1 VDETEGEGKGEEGA
15 EVTEV
20 GSGTLG
26 ADAVMIEE
34 VGGDLRITVLAETC
48 DSCGER
54 VRYWND
60 DGLEGGSGNA
70 SCACCVEGA
79 EACDPISF
87 RPQLRRLIARAYAAL
102 HDVLRPAVNMQEY
115 RQYVEVGDVVRLI
128 SGGSFMTVEAK
139 KNWSPADPATIA
151 CVWIDER
158 GEWHRA
164 CFDAKALLV
173 REGGSAKSSPPVT
186 AERELSALTQR
197 YAALIAVGWTEDE
210 ARRIVNVIDVTASKV
225 GVEAEHVAFEPKDKR
240 LVQL

>member
-1 VDETEGEGKGEEGA
+1 MTEA
-15 EVTEV
+15 
-20 GSGTLG
+20 GSGTRR

-115 RQYVEVGDVVRLI
+115 QQYVEVGDVVRLI

-151 CVWIDER
+151 CVWIDES
-158 GEWHRA
+158 GELHRA
-164 CFDAKALLV
+164 CFDAKSLLV
-173 REGGSAKSSPPVT
+173 REGGIAKPFPPV
-186 AERELSALTQR
+186 APEREMPELTQR
-197 YAALIAVGWTEDE
+197 YASLIAAGWTEDE
-210 ARRIVNVIDVTASKV
+210 ARRIVNVIDVAAPKAVAAKTPRT
-225 GVEAEHVAFEPKDKR
+225 EAERVAFEEPQKKQ
-240 LVQL
+240 LVQP